1 MVREA
6 EPIGERESERERE
19 QTILPFIAENW
30 PTALWELSK
39 PTVRKSGVRK
49 RGC

>member
-6 EPIGERESERERE
+6 EPMRERERE
-19 QTILPFIAENW
+19 NRQILPFIAENW

-49 RGC
+49 RG